1 MARGGVIQWDGDSRP
16 GMRLLLWAL
25 IAITVGAIAAVS
37 MKLWT
42 LTHSTRPRQVDEST
56 TTSAVTRSQSDVATE
71 GANPTDK
78 GTQESKS
85 SAGEGDDFRFV
96 TEVYE
101 NEAAGY
107 SFRYPETWTLQ
118 RQGTASRLTRPDRHF
133 VISFGL
139 GPVGGL
145 PVAYDEFVA
154 LLGKTYTDVV
164 VDRVDAT
171 RVRDSVGVVLKGAA
185 TGSGGVRVR
194 FLATILERPNGQ
206 RAIGALA
213 ASDVTS
219 AGFPPAVREILASF
233 QPI

>member
-1 MARGGVIQWDGDSRP
+1 MARGGVIQWEGDSRA

-42 LTHSTRPRQVDEST
+42 LSRSNPGEADGT
-56 TTSAVTRSQSDVATE
+56 TSTSAVVGSQSGDATGE
-71 GANPTDK
+71 ADPSSN
-78 GTQESKS
+78 GTQESN
-85 SAGEGDDFRFV
+85 ATVERDDFRFV
-96 TEVYE
+96 TRVYE
-101 NEAAGY
+101 NQGAGY
-107 SFRYPETWTLQ
+107 SFRYPDQWSLKQ
-118 RQGTASRLTRPDRHF
+118 QGTASRLTRPDRHF

-139 GPVGGL
+139 GPEGGL
-145 PVAYDEFVA
+145 PVAYDQFVS
-154 LLGKTYTDVV
+154 LLGETYTDVV
-164 VDRVDAT
+164 VDKVDAT
-171 RVRDSVGVVLKGAA
+171 RVRDSVGVVLKGSA

-206 RAIGALA
+206 RAIGAMA

-219 AGFPPAVREILASF
+219 ARFPPVVQEILASF